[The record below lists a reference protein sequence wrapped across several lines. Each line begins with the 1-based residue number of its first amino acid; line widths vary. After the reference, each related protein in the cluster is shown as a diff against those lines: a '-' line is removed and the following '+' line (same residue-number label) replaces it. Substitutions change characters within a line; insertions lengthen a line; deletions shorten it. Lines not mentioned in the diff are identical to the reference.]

1 MPGGFE
7 RLGEAE
13 KGLSD
18 GSMDRIKGLGL
29 DPCRGSKS
37 TEDSM
42 EKKKADCITQ
52 KFDCIHNITRFYK
65 S

>member
-29 DPCRGSKS
+29 DPCSW
-37 TEDSM
+37 
-42 EKKKADCITQ
+42 EKKRPTA
-52 KFDCIHNITRFYK
+52 
-65 S
+65 

>member
-7 RLGEAE
+7 RLGEAG

-29 DPCRGSKS
+29 NPCLSSKS
-37 TEDSM
+37 TRAQRNSW
-42 EKKKADCITQ
+42 KKKRPTA
-52 KFDCIHNITRFYK
+52 
-65 S
+65 